1 MGVDR
6 FVLTTDPL
14 QGLVTV
20 AWQLLPLC
28 GTAAMGD
35 EMGWG
40 DPRGRWTL
48 LTIWS

>member
-6 FVLTTDPL
+6 FVLITHPL

-20 AWQLLPLC
+20 PGQLLPLC
-28 GTAAMGD
+28 GTAAMG

-40 DPRGRWTL
+40 DPRGHWTL
-48 LTIWS
+48 LTIRS